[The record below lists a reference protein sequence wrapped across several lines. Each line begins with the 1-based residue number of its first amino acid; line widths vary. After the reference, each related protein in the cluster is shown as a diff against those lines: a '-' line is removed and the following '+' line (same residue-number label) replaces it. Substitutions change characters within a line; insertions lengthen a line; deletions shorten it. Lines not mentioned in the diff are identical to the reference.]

1 MPFYKIRMNRETQK
15 TKRSLKNK
23 NLREREK
30 NNNLKNTK
38 KIKMSINS
46 FIVSFLSKS
55 KEELSN
61 EYI

>member
-30 NNNLKNTK
+30 NNNLKK
-38 KIKMSINS
+38 KKT
-46 FIVSFLSKS
+46 
-55 KEELSN
+55 
-61 EYI
+61 